1 MICAHAFTEYMLKR
15 NINILLLLLLLPGY
29 HIFPP
34 TISPSKVKR
43 EKKEIILIPEI
54 FLRLIV

>member
-15 NINILLLLLLLPGY
+15 NINILLLLLLPGY

-43 EKKEIILIPEI
+43 EKKEVILIPEI
-54 FLRLIV
+54 FLRLVV